1 MKLYTTTM
9 APNPRRVRI
18 FMAEK
23 EIELPMQEINLMEGE
38 HKQEDY
44 KKISPSS
51 KVPALELD
59 DGSIITESIAICRYL
74 ESLNPEPPL
83 FGSSD
88 VEKAMVEMENR
99 RIEMELMMPIAF
111 AFRHTHPAA
120 AVLEVPQIEEFGKVQ
135 KENAIKR
142 LQLLDADLEDKKFIA
157 GDNYSV
163 ADITALCAID
173 FGSLS
178 QIEVPSSL
186 SNLNKWYEN
195 IRSRPSSVQQ

>member
-120 AVLEVPQIEEFGKVQ
+120 AILEVPQIEEFGKVQ

-178 QIEVPSSL
+178 QIEVPSTL